1 MTELALL
8 AKAVGTSERTLR
20 RAVNEGTL
28 RGKRP
33 SPRRLKLSAAEKE
46 YVLRRWGLLAQLRL
60 ALRTEPNVRFAL
72 LFGSAARGDDH
83 SESDIDLLVEMRD
96 PSFARLPDLE
106 LKLERIL
113 SRDVQTLTL
122 AEARQ
127 DPLLFATA
135 LDEGRVIVDRDDRWP
150 SLPGRD
156 GRTKRRAEQQSRQR
170 ALRALAG
177 IDELMSRR

>member
-8 AKAVGTSERTLR
+8 AEKVGVSERTLR
-20 RAVNEGTL
+20 RAISEGTL

-46 YVLRRWGLLAQLRL
+46 YVLQKWGLLAQLRL

-83 SESDIDLLVEMRD
+83 SDSDIDLLVEMRD
-96 PSFARLPDLE
+96 PSFARLADLE

-113 SRDVQTLTL
+113 ERDVQTLTL
-122 AEARQ
+122 TEAQQ
-127 DPLLFATA
+127 DPLLVATA
-135 LDEGRVIVDRDDRWP
+135 LEEGRVIVDRDNRWS
-150 SLPGRD
+150 SLPGR
-156 GRTKRRAEQQSRQR
+156 GARTKRRAEQQSRRRARR
-170 ALRALAG
+170 ALTG
-177 IDELMSRR
+177 IDELVARR